1 VSRIGSFQLRSET
14 RQPWEA
20 ALEWILAHDAQPGD
34 EISQSE
40 MTHALGMVDLDQVSP
55 EHIARWN
62 SARSAQIRL
71 LALAYQERT
80 GRIIDLGC
88 SGNYRIYPPPK
99 EIVAALK
106 SRLRRYLK
114 MIL

>member
-1 VSRIGSFQLRSET
+1 
-14 RQPWEA
+14 
-20 ALEWILAHDAQPGD
+20 
-34 EISQSE
+34 
-40 MTHALGMVDLDQVSP
+40 
-55 EHIARWN
+55 
-62 SARSAQIRL
+62 

-106 SRLRRYLK
+106 LRLRRYLEMVLRPRLAGLMERVGIYRHIPK
-114 MIL
+114 R